1 MRTLA
6 LFTGVIVCGLSVG
19 AYAATEVIHQRGR
32 VFSSETISVKKGSA
46 VTFFND
52 DTVPH
57 NIMDRSILLSKAL
70 KAVGDLSLEA
80 LLSTVM
86 KVIGIKFGQFF

>member
-1 MRTLA
+1 M
-6 LFTGVIVCGLSVG
+6 I
-19 AYAATEVIHQRGR
+19 
-32 VFSSETISVKKGSA
+32 ETRCQS
-46 VTFFND
+46 
-52 DTVPH
+52 
-57 NIMDRSILLSKAL
+57 MDRSILLSKAL